1 AAPDG
6 TVLACQFG
14 VGGGFYAKLWR
25 VIALPRSGDVAVN
38 KEAVQ
43 RLREP
48 AAWVLLASA
57 GVQLLAGIVSLLAQ
71 DGPFTLSA
79 LLETRDGI
87 FFQVEIVGLLV
98 LAVVLTTWGGQATP
112 QAKNITIGSLAVLA
126 GVALFGI
133 VCWLGG
139 MLAESQSADAIAKLS
154 AFLVG
159 AG

>member
-1 AAPDG
+1 
-6 TVLACQFG
+6 
-14 VGGGFYAKLWR
+14 
-25 VIALPRSGDVAVN
+25 
-38 KEAVQ
+38 
-43 RLREP
+43 
-48 AAWVLLASA
+48 
-57 GVQLLAGIVSLLAQ
+57 
-71 DGPFTLSA
+71 
-79 LLETRDGI
+79 
-87 FFQVEIVGLLV
+87 V

-159 AG
+159 AGKLAVVGIGIWYAFTVFQGMRPAQPQPGQPQMQQGYYG